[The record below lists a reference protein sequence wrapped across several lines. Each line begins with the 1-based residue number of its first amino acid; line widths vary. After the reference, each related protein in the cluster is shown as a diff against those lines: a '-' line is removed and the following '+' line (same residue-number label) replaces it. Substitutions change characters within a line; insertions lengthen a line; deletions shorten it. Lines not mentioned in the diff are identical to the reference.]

1 MNRRNF
7 LRNSVPAAV
16 TLPSFLNGF
25 SFTTFGSAT
34 DNSLSRLLGGEAAND
49 HVLVLIQLAGGND
62 GINMVIPLD
71 VYANYYNARTNIAI
85 PQSKVLRLD
94 GTDRSGLHPAMTDLQ
109 NMFNEGKLNVVQS
122 VGYENQDFSHFRST
136 DIWMSGDATRNRL
149 QRVKTGWLGRYLENE
164 YPGYPQAYPSAEMPD
179 PLAIQISNV
188 PTLKVQGP
196 ILSMGLSITDP
207 ERLYTFVNPFN
218 DYPLTAPAANKEL
231 RYVRIISEK
240 TKIYSDIIRAA
251 YQRSNNLATYPDNS
265 LAHQLQIVARLI
277 RGGLKTKV
285 YTVSIGGFDTH
296 KKQVNASDTTTGNHA
311 NLMKQIATGISAFQR
326 DLELMGEDD
335 RVLGMTFSEFG
346 RRIKSNASLGTDHG
360 AAAPLF
366 LFGKHVK
373 KGILGNSPDIP
384 ADIQVV
390 NNIPFQYD
398 FRSVYATV
406 LERWFC
412 VQQPLI
418 DTILLKNYQS
428 LPLIKGGPCGLP
440 DDIDDTN
447 NQSNN
452 LILKLWP
459 NPYTVNATLQFSTE
473 GGHTLVQQLN
483 ALGQV
488 VRVHVNQD
496 YAAGTY
502 NVDIYGD
509 GLPAGV
515 YFIRLQNKSL
525 QKVISV
531 VKTSQD

>member
-1 MNRRNF
+1 MNRRHFIKNT
-7 LRNSVPAAV
+7 VPAAV
-16 TLPSFLNGF
+16 SLPALVNGF
-25 SFTTFGSAT
+25 SFSAYGSSEHA
-34 DNSLSRLLGGEAAND
+34 LGRMFNGAAAND
-49 HVLVLIQLAGGND
+49 HVLVLIQLSGGND

-94 GTDRSGLHPAMTDLQ
+94 GTDKSGLHPAMTDLQ
-109 NMFNEGKLNVVQS
+109 NMFSAGKLNVVQS

-136 DIWMSGDATRNRL
+136 DIWMSGDSTKNRFD
-149 QRVKTGWLGRYLENE
+149 RVKTGWLGRYLDNE
-164 YPGYPQAYPSAEMPD
+164 YPGYPDAYPDSEMPD
-179 PLAIQISNV
+179 PLAIQISNI

-196 ILSMGLSITDP
+196 VLSMGLSITDP
-207 ERLYTFVNPFN
+207 EKLYSFVNPFS
-218 DYPLTAPAANKEL
+218 DYPLTTTAANKEL
-231 RYVRIISEK
+231 RYIRVISEK

-251 YQRSNNLATYPDNS
+251 YQRANNLAAYPENS

-277 RGGLKTKV
+277 KGGLKTKV
-285 YTVSIGGFDTH
+285 YTVNIGGFDTH

-311 NLMKQIATGISAFQR
+311 NLMKELSTGISAFQK
-326 DLELMGEDD
+326 DLELMGLDD
-335 RVLGMTFSEFG
+335 RVMGMTFSEFG

-360 AAAPLF
+360 AAAPLL

-373 KGILGNSPDIP
+373 KGILGNSPEIP

-398 FRSVYATV
+398 FRSVYATI

-418 DTILLKNYQS
+418 NTILLNNYQS

-447 NQSNN
+447 NLSEK
-452 LILKLWP
+452 LVLKMYP
-459 NPYTVNATLQFSTE
+459 NPYSINATLQFSTT
-473 GGHTLVQQLN
+473 GGHTLIQQIN
-483 ALGQV
+483 TLGQV
-488 VRVHVNQD
+488 VRVLTNQA
-496 YAAGTY
+496 YASGTY
-502 NVDIYGD
+502 NIDIYGD
-509 GLPAGV
+509 GLPGGV
-515 YFIRLQNKSL
+515 YFIRLQNQSL

-531 VKTSQD
+531 VKTSQQ